1 MPSYTRDITRDQFVF
16 VPVNTKILYGFKTKD
31 LASIGGVSSADL
43 TALGHLT
50 ASAAMAQS
58 GKIYVVGASAPKPPR
73 VSKKLNNAAVG
84 TQKSI
89 STYCGKPNLG
99 SALTAGWNVAKNGHG
114 VTLQAASA
122 SSGSLTAIATL
133 SDGSRY
139 CFPMNKA
146 DFDAHG
152 AALGLE
158 SSTTITTTAE
168 KDSLVRGS
176 SKPKPGRASKKTASG
191 GTFSSFYSSG
201 TDVSAAG
208 YNIIEDE
215 LVIVGAAPTTP

>member
-1 MPSYTRDITRDQFVF
+1 MPSYTRNVARDQLVF
-16 VPVNTKILYGFKTKD
+16 VACNTKILYGFKTKD
-31 LASIGGVSSADL
+31 LASLSGVSSSDL

-50 ASAAMAQS
+50 SSAAMGQS

-73 VSKKLNNAAVG
+73 VNKKLSNAAVG

-89 STYCGKPNLG
+89 STYCAKTALG
-99 SALTAGWNVAKNGHG
+99 AALTAGWNISKNGHG

-133 SDGSRY
+133 SDGSKY

-158 SSTTITTTAE
+158 ASTAITSTSE

-176 SKPKPGRASKKTASG
+176 SKPKPGRVSKKTSGG
-191 GTFSSFYSSG
+191 GTFSSFFSTG
-201 TDVSAAG
+201 TDVAQAG
-208 YNIIEDE
+208 YNITEEEI
-215 LVIVGAAPTTP
+215 VIVGASNSSP